1 MASARLFM
9 QESDKV
15 EKLSRYEQRLTRTF
29 TVTLNQF
36 REIQAERK
44 KREVDQLY
52 QAGMIRKLL
61 LMQKKPFRPA
71 DYGFV
76 LTTVQVDTDLH
87 LNDILDQARLAHDVG
102 YNLEKFR
109 ARTAPTRSEDDHHE

>member
-1 MASARLFM
+1 M

-29 TVTLNQF
+29 TVILKQF

-44 KREVDQLY
+44 TREVNQLY
-52 QAGMIRKLL
+52 QAGLIRKLL
-61 LMQKKPFRPA
+61 LMEKKSYRPV

-76 LTTVQVDTDLH
+76 LTTVQIDTYLH
-87 LNDILDQARLAHDVG
+87 RQDTLDRAHRAGDVG
-102 YNLEKFR
+102 FNLQKFR
-109 ARTAPTRSEDDHHE
+109 AKESEVPSTE